1 MKLTE
6 DIYEEEEDDE
16 DEIWDDRATESNAK
30 ISRTTANTATESK
43 ATASDAAE
51 DNAVVAA
58 ATASNAKKDLETT
71 EQYIYTREEIS
82 LEPISLWESLRENV
96 WNSVKAIFF
105 SSEDDDDFEGITAFL
120 PDFQDDDLG
129 EMDVSCF
136 GDPSNSLYCF
146 KVWDHRTEGRIY
158 INKRD
163 LHLYEKDQEESYGR
177 TQGDGTL
184 EGAVYGLFA
193 AADIVHPDGRSG
205 VIYQKDD
212 LTAVAA
218 TDQDGNASFFA
229 YTEVRIQ

>member
-1 MKLTE
+1 MVHGTHREDFEIEKITVASAQAQRNTAGKEGTGREDPQSEVYLGENTQLQFHPAPQKKEKKNGYAYETGAQEERSAEELRTIHEVKLTE

-105 SSEDDDDFEGITAFL
+105 SSEDDDDLRG
-120 PDFQDDDLG
+120 
-129 EMDVSCF
+129 
-136 GDPSNSLYCF
+136 
-146 KVWDHRTEGRIY
+146 
-158 INKRD
+158 
-163 LHLYEKDQEESYGR
+163 
-177 TQGDGTL
+177 
-184 EGAVYGLFA
+184 
-193 AADIVHPDGRSG
+193 
-205 VIYQKDD
+205 
-212 LTAVAA
+212 
-218 TDQDGNASFFA
+218 
-229 YTEVRIQ
+229 